1 MRKIIKYISIV
12 VAIVTFITFVW
23 ANRTG
28 RFLVKPFDY
37 GGELVKVAESDP
49 LPKDVIPVTVGLFVE
64 NVYDFNLTT
73 QSAAAEFV
81 VWMNWPEAFQK
92 VLDRTD
98 MTIEQAITP
107 INRVNSWDFVAKP
120 FHAKPVKLS
129 NGNYEQI
136 VRFGGRFYVDKLNLH
151 RFPFE
156 RVSVPIVMGVNFIS
170 DEFSASKVR
179 LIADR
184 SQSAVGPYV
193 DNMGFATDGFSVNE
207 YLQKYATGFGFHE
220 SGKRCS
226 TQFSQVRLE
235 IEYKKSKFASMQQLI
250 VPLLIVMLMVLLAPT
265 LGAALWDVRI
275 AIPSTALLTLVFLQQ
290 GYRQSLPSL
299 PYITYLDQVYGA
311 CYLVTFGL
319 FSLFVWASNKLHDT
333 PDSEKEEVIR
343 RLNVIDYRVQWAS
356 IVFLVGSTIFNYLR
370 PLQ

>member
-1 MRKIIKYISIV
+1 MRKTLRYISMVIALV
-12 VAIVTFITFVW
+12 VFATLVW

-28 RFLVKPFDY
+28 KFLVKPFNY
-37 GGELVKVAESDP
+37 GGELIKVPESAE
-49 LPKDVIPVTVGLFVE
+49 LPKDVIPVKVGMFVE

-73 QSAAAEFV
+73 QSAAAEV
-81 VWMNWPEAFQK
+81 VMWVNWPEAFQA
-92 VLDRTD
+92 VLDRTN

-107 INRVNSWDFVAKP
+107 INRVNSWDFVARP
-120 FHAKPVKLS
+120 FHAKPVRLS

-136 VRFGGRFYVDKLNLH
+136 IRFGGRFYVDRLNLH

-156 RVSVPIVMGVNFIS
+156 RVSVPIVLGVNFIS
-170 DEFSASKVR
+170 DAFSASKVR

-184 SQSAVGPYV
+184 SQSGVGPYV

-220 SGKRCS
+220 SGRRSS
-226 TQFSQVRLE
+226 TEFSQVRVE
-235 IEYKKSKFASMQQLI
+235 IEYRKSKFASLQQLI

-290 GYRQSLPSL
+290 GYRQALPML

-319 FSLFVWASNKLHDT
+319 FSLFVWTSNKLHET
-333 PDSEKEEVIR
+333 PESEREAMIK
-343 RLNVIDYRVQWAS
+343 RLNVIDYRAQWVCIIFLVVS
-356 IVFLVGSTIFNYLR
+356 IVFNYLN